1 MDVVE
6 PVDDPFLNQL
16 LLLIIS
22 SAYTAINPQASAV
35 RCERPGLEKQAVAFP
50 AECVGAGDKTSLE
63 MPLPKASAV

>member
-22 SAYTAINPQASAV
+22 SAYTAINPQASA
-35 RCERPGLEKQAVAFP
+35 
-50 AECVGAGDKTSLE
+50 
-63 MPLPKASAV
+63 